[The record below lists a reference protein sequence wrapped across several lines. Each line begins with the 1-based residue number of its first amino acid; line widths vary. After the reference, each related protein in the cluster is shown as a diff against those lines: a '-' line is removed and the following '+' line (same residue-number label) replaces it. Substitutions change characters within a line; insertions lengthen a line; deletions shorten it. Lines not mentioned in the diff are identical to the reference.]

1 MKIGILGPEGTF
13 SETAAVLWLKGKRI
27 ENTEIKYYETIFD
40 VSESLLRE
48 EVDYGIVPI
57 ENSLEGSVG
66 ETLDI
71 LSSENDAV
79 GMRIVGEV
87 LVPIKICLLAKQN
100 LSLCGA
106 PPHDL
111 VSPVRA
117 YKKALPK
124 KHVFSSHEEA
134 SESFGKI
141 RKVVSH
147 PHALAQCKQFI
158 RERLRVKGVEV
169 KSVDSTAGA
178 AKLASQSEEIAA
190 LASEE
195 AARKYHLNIIEENV
209 QDKDSVTR
217 FVVLSRGD
225 VKTAPAPTGK
235 DKTSILIYLKD
246 RPGALYDVLGEFA
259 LRGINLTKIESRPSK
274 RALGNYMF
282 HIDCE
287 GHIEEEKIKEAL
299 EGVERKV
306 AMLKLL
312 GAYPMV

>member
-13 SETAAVLWLKGKRI
+13 SETAAVLWLKGKRV
-27 ENTEIKYYETIFD
+27 ENVEIKYYETIFD
-40 VSESLLRE
+40 VTESLIME

-66 ETLDI
+66 ETLDV
-71 LSSENDAV
+71 LSSENDEV
-79 GMRIVGEV
+79 EMRIVGEV
-87 LVPIKICLLAKQN
+87 LVPIKICLLAKQT
-100 LSLCGA
+100 SKEF
-106 PPHDL
+106 D
-111 VSPVRA
+111 
-117 YKKALPK
+117 
-124 KHVFSSHEEA
+124 
-134 SESFGKI
+134 FGKI

-158 RERLRVKGVEV
+158 RERLKGVEL
-169 KSVDSTAGA
+169 KSVDSTASA
-178 AKLASQSEEIAA
+178 AKMASQSEEIAA

-195 AARKYHLNIIEENV
+195 AARKYHLNIIAENV
-209 QDKDSVTR
+209 QCGALPHDPASPVRAYKDSVTR
-217 FVVLSRGD
+217 FVVLSSGD
-225 VKTAPAPTGK
+225 VKTAPTGK

-306 AMLKLL
+306 AMLKIL
-312 GAYPMV
+312 GAYPMA

>member
-1 MKIGILGPEGTF
+1 MKIGILGPAGTF
-13 SETAAVLWLKGKRI
+13 SETAAELWLRGKEI
-27 ENTEIKYYETIFD
+27 GKSENVEIKYYETIFD

-71 LSSENDAV
+71 LSSESNDDEV

-87 LVPIKICLLAKQN
+87 LVPIKICLLTKQT
-100 LSLCGA
+100 L
-106 PPHDL
+106 
-111 VSPVRA
+111 
-117 YKKALPK
+117 KKLDFA
-124 KHVFSSHEEA
+124 
-134 SESFGKI
+134 KI

-158 RERLRVKGVEV
+158 RERLKGVEI
-169 KSVDSTAGA
+169 KSVDSTASA
-178 AKLASQSEEIAA
+178 AKLAAEDEEIAA

-209 QDKDSVTR
+209 QCGALPYDPASPVRAYKDSVTR

-225 VKTAPAPTGK
+225 VKTAPTGK
-235 DKTSILIYLKD
+235 DKTSILIYLLKD

-259 LRGINLTKIESRPSK
+259 QRGINLTKIESRPSK
-274 RALGNYMF
+274 RALGDYMF

-287 GHIEEEKIKEAL
+287 GHIEEEEIKAAL

-306 AMLKLL
+306 AMLKVL
-312 GAYPMV
+312 GAYPMAKKMQEI